1 MALEYR
7 GSFLLIYAVDQQL
20 STVLHQAMA
29 DCALTPDEFAV
40 TSVLNLTGPV
50 RPTGLSAQTGM
61 RPTTLSNYLRRFE
74 ERGLVRR
81 RTDPADGRAS
91 LVSLTAKGTR
101 QTIACFPAFSA
112 AITAFHDAL
121 LEEGLTPDE
130 LQKSLEVASR
140 AMTGALERL
149 ARMDR

>member
-7 GSFLLIYAVDQQL
+7 GSFLLVYAVDQQL
-20 STVLHQAMA
+20 STLLHQAMA
-29 DCALTPDEFAV
+29 DAPLSPDEFAV

-50 RPTGLSAQTGM
+50 RPTELSAQTGM

-81 RTDPADGRAS
+81 RPDPADGRAS
-91 LVSLTAKGTR
+91 LVSLTPRGTR
-101 QTIACFPAFSA
+101 QTVACFPGFSA

-130 LQKSLEVASR
+130 LQKYLEIVSR
-140 AMTGALERL
+140 AMTGASERL
-149 ARMDR
+149 AKLEP